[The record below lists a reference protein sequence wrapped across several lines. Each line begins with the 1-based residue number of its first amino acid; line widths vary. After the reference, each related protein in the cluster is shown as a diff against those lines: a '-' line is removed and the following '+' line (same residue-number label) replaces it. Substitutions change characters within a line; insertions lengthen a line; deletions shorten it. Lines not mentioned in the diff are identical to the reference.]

1 MSAAF
6 RLAFLLA
13 GLSLCAC
20 QAPGPSSRQALA
32 PAAGASVA
40 PLAGRPTAPVES
52 VERAAPLDTAPF
64 DTAPF
69 DTAPLDTAPLDA
81 ARQTPRASTAPTA
94 NIARPTAPLRRA
106 VVAEAEPVAQEPR
119 GPYEGPRGYALEP
132 VDYDRYLDQRFERS
146 RRPTAF
152 PINTAVGAGI
162 GAVIGNQRGRSRQG
176 AWIGAGVG
184 LLFDLGRWA
193 RW

>member
-52 VERAAPLDTAPF
+52 VERAAPLDTAP
-64 DTAPF
+64 
-69 DTAPLDTAPLDA
+69 LNA